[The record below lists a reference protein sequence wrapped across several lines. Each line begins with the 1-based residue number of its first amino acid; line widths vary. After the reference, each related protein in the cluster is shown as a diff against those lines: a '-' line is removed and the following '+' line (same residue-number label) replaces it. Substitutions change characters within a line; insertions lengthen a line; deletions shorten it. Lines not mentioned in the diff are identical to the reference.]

1 MANQDDR
8 RFFVRIPVRF
18 PLKFSLAGA
27 ADQSIGTVN
36 DVSIRGLG
44 LLTGS
49 SLSQGASLECWL
61 FLSDKH
67 QPFYTKGEV
76 MWSRQEGSDT
86 FRAGIS
92 ISNPVTTGVA
102 HVLRENS

>member
-1 MANQDDR
+1 MANQNER
-8 RFFVRIPVRF
+8 RFFVRIPVSF

-27 ADQSIGTVN
+27 QGQSAGTVN

-44 LLTGS
+44 LSTGS
-49 SLSQGASLECWL
+49 SLSCGSSLDCWL

-76 MWSRQEGSDT
+76 MWTMQEGKDN

-92 ISNPVTTGVA
+92 LSNPVTAGVA
-102 HVLRENS
+102 HVLRQNS